1 MHRIILASGS
11 PRRKEIFEQVGI
23 NFEIITSDKEENM
36 DKDNPEELVKD
47 LSKMKALDVAQKV
60 DGPCIIVGADT
71 VVAKDNLILGKPKNK
86 EEATEMI
93 RLLQND
99 SHEVYTG
106 VYVLIKE
113 NSHEIQELSFAV
125 SSKVKVAS
133 MNQTQIDDYVKTNE
147 PMDKAGAY
155 AIQGK
160 FAPYIVGIEGDYYNI
175 VGFPISRL
183 YQELYAIG
191 INLLS

>member
-11 PRRKEIFEQVGI
+11 PRRREIFEQVGI
-23 NFEIITSDKEENM
+23 TFEVITSDKEENM

-47 LSKMKALDVAQKV
+47 LSKMKVLDVAEKV
-60 DGPCIIVGADT
+60 DGPCIIIGADT
-71 VVAKDNLILGKPKNK
+71 VVAKDNLILGKPKSK
-86 EEATEMI
+86 EDAKRMI
-93 RLLQND
+93 RFLQND

-106 VYVLIKE
+106 VYVFMKE
-113 NSHEIQELSFAV
+113 YNHEIQELSFVV

-133 MNQTQIDDYVKTNE
+133 MNQTQIEDYVDTNE

-175 VGFPISRL
+175 VGFPISKL
-183 YQELYAIG
+183 YQELYAMG
-191 INLLS
+191 INLIS